1 MASELHNVRLK
12 LEEKR
17 RRIENEKRK
26 MEQAMNN
33 QRQKMGKEA
42 FMQAVVKGV
51 SVIQEGEDKLNRP
64 DDLIHWF
71 RLS

>member
-26 MEQAMNN
+26 MEQAMTK
-33 QRQKMGKEA
+33 QRQKLGKEA

-51 SVIQEGEDKLNRP
+51 SASQEDGTSFLLNRFH
-64 DDLIHWF
+64 D
-71 RLS
+71 